1 MAVPYSNPLKT
12 ATGYKPAMKSA
23 VNLKIG
29 SINSTL
35 KFKDTLEVAKRVFR
49 FDPGNQ

>member
-35 KFKDTLEVAKRVFR
+35 KFKDTLEVAQRVFR